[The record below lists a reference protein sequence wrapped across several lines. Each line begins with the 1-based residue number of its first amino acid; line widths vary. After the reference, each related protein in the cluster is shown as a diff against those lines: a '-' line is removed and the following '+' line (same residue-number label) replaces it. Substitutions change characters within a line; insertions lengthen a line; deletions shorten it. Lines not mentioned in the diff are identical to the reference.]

1 MFKLIDIHKRTPS
14 RLEFETLG
22 TRDAQRYMVWSLT
35 RLSKLRSNPE
45 RYWKVAYLLMLRSS
59 AFRVS
64 AIHHV
69 FHNWYKDYSFYFV
82 LNASRRVTRMVRE
95 MASDMNYKRVYVP
108 KANGKMR
115 PLGVP
120 RPECNL
126 MLHMLTN
133 FVQ

>member
-1 MFKLIDIHKRTPS
+1 M
-14 RLEFETLG
+14 
-22 TRDAQRYMVWSLT
+22 
-35 RLSKLRSNPE
+35 
-45 RYWKVAYLLMLRSS
+45 AYILMLRSS

-69 FHNWYKDYSFYFV
+69 FHNWYKDYSFYYV
-82 LNASRRVTRMVRE
+82 LNASRRVTKMLRE
-95 MASDMNYKRVYVP
+95 LRSHMDYRRVYIP

-126 MLHMLTN
+126 LLHMLAN
-133 FVQ
+133 FIQWFARDEMLPSQHGFMPGRGTLTA